1 MSTHRSPSSA
11 ISSSSSFASPRALR
25 SGQTEHRLG
34 LVDVAVGRRRGRVL
48 RNSTAVQQPGGA
60 VVALPGVN
68 AHQEPQRR
76 PRRIVQMPPA
86 KPSYLDAARERVV
99 IFDGAFGTYMQQEGL
114 TADDFGGPAL
124 EGCNE
129 ILVLTRPDLV
139 TKMHEDFFKVGV
151 DVVETATFGAFAVPL
166 GEYDIADK
174 TYEINLK
181 AAQLA
186 REVADGYGRYVAG
199 SVGPGTKFAS
209 LGQIRFAELRDAYE
223 EQCRGLLEGGVD
235 LLLIETQFDLLGLKA
250 GVVGAR
256 RAMAAMGREV
266 PLQVQVTVELT
277 GRMLPGTEIA
287 AALCVID
294 SMRADVVG
302 LNCATGPA
310 EMTEHLRHLSQH
322 SRMPISC
329 IPNAGLPS
337 VVDGKMH
344 YDLTPEQ
351 LADYH
356 HRFITELGVH
366 VVGGCCGTTPEH
378 LRAVVEKC
386 ANLTPKVRA
395 PEHEPGAASI
405 YSFTPFAQDITYLSI
420 GERTNAN
427 GSRKFRDAMLD
438 ADWDSCVQMAREQE
452 KEGAH
457 VLDVCVDYVG
467 RDGALD
473 MDEIA
478 SRFATQATVPLV
490 LDSTESPVLE
500 AGLQWLGGR
509 AILNSANL
517 EDGEGEGTRF
527 DRVMN
532 LAREYG
538 AAVICLLIDEEG
550 QARDV
555 EWKMRVAHRI
565 HELATTR
572 YGLESSDLIFD
583 ALTFPLSTGGEDLR
597 GDGMATIE
605 AIRRIKAELPGVSTV
620 LGLSNVSF
628 GLKPAARHVLNSVF
642 LNECRAAGL
651 DSAIVHAARIMPLNR
666 IPDEQVQ
673 VCLDLIYDRRDEAKA
688 YDPLQALMALFEDVE
703 TTATVK
709 EDRSDWSLE
718 RRLSQRI
725 IDGDR
730 DGLTGDLDAA
740 LASGITALDIIN
752 DVLLEG
758 MKVVGELFGSGQM
771 QLPFVLQ
778 SAETMKASVAYL
790 EPHMEKVEG
799 AGKGSIVLAT
809 VKGDVH
815 DIGKNLVDIILTNN
829 GYEVHNLGIK
839 VSITEMIDKALEVKA
854 DAIGMSGL
862 LVKST
867 LIMRDNLEELNS
879 RGLSEIPIL
888 LGGAALTRS
897 YVERDLR
904 DVYEGRLFYGKDA
917 FEGLNVMDRLGAV
930 RRGTTEDDPDWGRV
944 PSESRVPSR
953 ASLGLTESADS
964 AAVAVPARSPEV
976 EDDNEIFVPPF
987 TGSRVA
993 KGLAIDDI
1001 AAYVNETA
1009 LFRNQWGYRPED
1021 GEDDA
1026 AFKERIR
1033 PVLREELAKAKA
1045 GDLLQ
1050 PAVVYGYF
1058 PASGDGND
1066 LVIWED
1072 ESRDRELARLS
1083 FPRQSK
1089 APFLCISDFVRPI
1102 ETSEVDYVAFH
1113 IVTMGPAVSE
1123 ATAKLF
1129 ADDRY
1134 NEYLHLHGLG
1144 VEMAEALA
1152 EYWHHRIR
1160 EEWGFADED
1169 GPSLAG
1175 LFRQQYRGGRY
1186 SWGYPACPDLEDNT
1200 KVLELLDGERI
1211 GLVCSEETGY
1221 QYQPEQTTS
1230 AIILHHPKAKY
1241 FVAR

>member
-1 MSTHRSPSSA
+1 MPK
-11 ISSSSSFASPRALR
+11 
-25 SGQTEHRLG
+25 
-34 LVDVAVGRRRGRVL
+34 
-48 RNSTAVQQPGGA
+48 QP
-60 VVALPGVN
+60 
-68 AHQEPQRR
+68 
-76 PRRIVQMPPA
+76 
-86 KPSYLDAARERVV
+86 YLDAARERVL
-99 IFDGAFGTYMQQEGL
+99 IYDGAFGTYMQQQGL

-129 ILVLTRPDLV
+129 MLVLTRPDLV
-139 TKMHEDFFKVGV
+139 AQMHDDFFQVGV
-151 DVVETATFGAFAVPL
+151 DVIETATFGAFAVPL
-166 GEYDIADK
+166 GEYGIAAK
-174 TYEINLK
+174 THEINLK

-186 REVADGYGRYVAG
+186 REVADGHGGFVAG
-199 SVGPGTKFAS
+199 SIGPGTKFAS

-235 LLLIETQFDLLGLKA
+235 LLLVETQFDLLGAKA
-250 GVVGAR
+250 AIIGAR
-256 RAMAAMGREV
+256 RAMAAIGAEV
-266 PLQVQVTVELT
+266 PIQVQVTMELT
-277 GRMLPGTEIA
+277 GRMLPGTEIG
-287 AALCVID
+287 AALALLD
-294 SMRADVVG
+294 AMRADGVG
-302 LNCATGPA
+302 LNCATGPS
-310 EMTEHLRHLSQH
+310 EMTEHLRHLAH
-322 SRMPISC
+322 HARMPISC
-329 IPNAGLPS
+329 LPNAGLPS

-344 YDLTPEQ
+344 YDLTPAQ
-351 LADYH
+351 LAEH
-356 HRFITELGVH
+356 HARFITEFGVR
-366 VVGGCCGTTPEH
+366 VVGGCCGTTEEH
-378 LRAVVEKC
+378 IRQVVERC
-386 ANLTPKVRA
+386 RDLEPARPTV
-395 PEHEPGAASI
+395 EHQSGATSI
-405 YSFTPFAQDITYLSI
+405 YSFTPFDQDVTYLTI

-427 GSRKFRDAMLD
+427 RSKKFREAMLEG
-438 ADWDSCVQMAREQE
+438 DWDTCVQMAREQE

-457 VLDVCVDYVG
+457 VVDVCVDYVG
-467 RDGALD
+467 RDGTVD

-490 LDSTESPVLE
+490 LDSTEPPVLE

-527 DRVMN
+527 HRVMT

-565 HELATTR
+565 HDLAVDR
-572 YGLESSDLIFD
+572 YGLESQDLIFD
-583 ALTFPLSTGGEDLR
+583 ALTFPLSTGDEDLR
-597 GDGMATIE
+597 GDAMATIE
-605 AIRRIKAELPGVSTV
+605 AIRRIKAEIPGAHTV

-642 LNECRAAGL
+642 LHECRDAGL

-666 IPDEQVQ
+666 IPEEHTK
-673 VCLDLIYDRRDEAKA
+673 VCLDLIYDRRDPATG
-688 YDPLQALMALFEDVE
+688 YDPLQTLLELFEDVDV
-703 TTATVK
+703 AAAVK
-709 EDRSDWSLE
+709 EDRSDWTLDH
-718 RRLSQRI
+718 RLSQRI

-730 DGLTGDLDAA
+730 DGLTDDLDEA
-740 LASGITALDIIN
+740 LASGMAALAIIN

-778 SAETMKASVAYL
+778 SAETMKTAVAYL

-799 AGKGSIVLAT
+799 GSSKGSIVLAT

-839 VSITEMIDKALEVKA
+839 VSVTEMIDKALEVKA
-854 DAIGMSGL
+854 DAIGMSSL

-867 LIMRDNLEELNS
+867 LIMRDNLEELNA
-879 RGLSEIPIL
+879 RGLAQIPVL

-917 FEGLNVMDRLGAV
+917 FEGLHVMDRLAAV
-930 RRGTTEDDPDWGRV
+930 RRGASDDDPDWGRV
-944 PSESRVPSR
+944 PSESRVPAR
-953 ASLGLTESADS
+953 ASVGVTPPSDVE
-964 AAVAVPARSPEV
+964 VPARSPEV
-976 EDDNEIFVPPF
+976 EENNEIFVPPF
-987 TGSRVA
+987 TGSRVV
-993 KGLAIDDI
+993 KGVAIDDI
-1001 AAYVNETA
+1001 ASYVNETA
-1009 LFRNQWGYRPED
+1009 LFRNQWGYRPEG
-1021 GEDDA
+1021 GEDDD
-1026 AFKERIR
+1026 AFKARIR
-1033 PVLREELAKAKA
+1033 PVLRDELAKAKA
-1045 GDLLQ
+1045 ADLLQ

-1058 PASGDGND
+1058 PASGDGD
-1066 LVIWED
+1066 DVVIWAD
-1072 ESRDRELARLS
+1072 ESRDNEITRFT
-1083 FPRQSK
+1083 FPRQRKS
-1089 APFLCISDFVRPI
+1089 PFLCIADFVRPI
-1102 ETSEVDYVAFH
+1102 EANEVDYVAFH

-1134 NEYLHLHGLG
+1134 QEYLHLHGLG

-1152 EYWHHRIR
+1152 EYWHRRIR

-1169 GPSLAG
+1169 GPSLSG

-1186 SWGYPACPDLEDNT
+1186 SWGYPACPDLEDNA
-1200 KVLELLDGERI
+1200 KVWELLGAERI
-1211 GLVCSEETGY
+1211 GVVVGEGY
-1221 QYQPEQTTS
+1221 QYHPEQTTS
-1230 AIILHHPKAKY
+1230 AIVCHHPQAKY
-1241 FVAR
+1241 FVA

>member
-1 MSTHRSPSSA
+1 MS
-11 ISSSSSFASPRALR
+11 
-25 SGQTEHRLG
+25 G
-34 LVDVAVGRRRGRVL
+34 
-48 RNSTAVQQPGGA
+48 
-60 VVALPGVN
+60 
-68 AHQEPQRR
+68 
-76 PRRIVQMPPA
+76 

-129 ILVLTRPDLV
+129 ILVLTRPDLI
-139 TKMHEDFFKVGV
+139 TKMHDDFFKVGV
-151 DVVETATFGAFAVPL
+151 DVIETATFGAFAIPL

-174 TYEINLK
+174 TYEINLE
-181 AAQLA
+181 AARLA

-199 SVGPGTKFAS
+199 SIGPGTKFAS
-209 LGQIRFAELRDAYE
+209 LGQIRFAELRDAYD

-235 LLLIETQFDLLGLKA
+235 LLLVETQFDLLGLKA
-250 GVVGAR
+250 AMIGAR
-256 RAMAAMGREV
+256 RAMAAVGREV
-266 PLQVQVTVELT
+266 PLQVQVTIELT

-302 LNCATGPA
+302 LNCATGPS
-310 EMTEHLRHLSQH
+310 EMAEHLRHLSQH
-322 SRMPISC
+322 SRMPIAC

-337 VVDGKMH
+337 VVEGQMH
-344 YDLTPEQ
+344 YDLTPAQ
-351 LADYH
+351 LADFH
-356 HRFITELGVH
+356 HRFITELGVSI
-366 VVGGCCGTTPEH
+366 VGGCCGTTPEH

-386 ANLTPKVRA
+386 RDLTPA
-395 PEHEPGAASI
+395 PRNAVHEPGAASI
-405 YSFTPFAQDITYLSI
+405 YSFTPFDQDITYLTI

-427 GSRKFRDAMLD
+427 GSRKFRDAMLE
-438 ADWDSCVQMAREQE
+438 ADWDTCVQMAREQE

-467 RDGALD
+467 RNGAVD
-473 MDEIA
+473 MDEVA

-490 LDSTESPVLE
+490 LDSTESPVME

-517 EDGEGEGTRF
+517 EDGEAEGTRF
-527 DRVMN
+527 DRVCK

-565 HELATTR
+565 HDLAVNR
-572 YGLESSDLIFD
+572 YGLEASDLIFD
-583 ALTFPLSTGGEDLR
+583 ALTFPLSTGDEDLR
-597 GDGMATIE
+597 GDAMATIE
-605 AIRRIKAELPGVSTV
+605 AIRRIKAEIPGAHTT

-628 GLKPAARHVLNSVF
+628 GLKPAARHALNSVF
-642 LNECRAAGL
+642 LHECREAGL
-651 DSAIVHAARIMPLNR
+651 DSAIVHAARIIPLNR
-666 IPDEQVQ
+666 LPEEQVQ
-673 VCLDLIYDRRDEAKA
+673 VCLDLIYDRRDAA
-688 YDPLQALMALFEDVE
+688 TSYDPLQKLLELFEDVE
-703 TTATVK
+703 HSATVK

-718 RRLSQRI
+718 KRLSQRI

-730 DGLTGDLDAA
+730 DGLTDDLDEA
-740 LASGITALDIIN
+740 LVNGITALEIIN

-778 SAETMKASVAYL
+778 SAETMKMAVAYL

-799 AGKGSIVLAT
+799 GNTKGRIVLAT

-839 VSITEMIDKALEVKA
+839 VSVTEMIDKALEVKA

-879 RGLSEIPIL
+879 RGLAEIPVL

-917 FEGLNVMDRLGAV
+917 FEGLHVMDRLGAV
-930 RRGTTEDDPDWGRV
+930 RRGTTDDDPDWGRV

-953 ASLGLTESADS
+953 ASLGLGDKPDP
-964 AAVAVPARSPEV
+964 AAAALDVPVRSPDV

-987 TGSRVA
+987 TGSRIV
-993 KGLAIDDI
+993 KGLSLDDI

-1033 PVLREELAKAKA
+1033 PVLRDELAKAKA

-1050 PAVVYGYF
+1050 PAVVYGFF

-1072 ESRDRELARLS
+1072 ESRDREVTRLA
-1083 FPRQSK
+1083 FPRQTK
-1089 APFLCISDFVRPI
+1089 PPFLCIADFVRPI
-1102 ETSEVDYVAFH
+1102 ETNEVDYVAFH
-1113 IVTMGPAVSE
+1113 IVTMGHAVSD
-1123 ATAKLF
+1123 AAAKLF
-1129 ADDRY
+1129 ADNRY
-1134 NEYLHLHGLG
+1134 TEYLHLHGLG

-1200 KVLELLDGERI
+1200 KVLELLGGDRI
-1211 GLVCSEETGY
+1211 GLECSEETGY